1 MTIPSVLT
9 AFSTVLN
16 NPLLLS
22 SSKFSF
28 EKLVEDTMSTGC
40 SCIDRRRVTR
50 QNSLISRSSKPVC
63 EQTFTISICKMTLTG
78 RALVMQKKDIVTSQY
93 SKF

>member
-1 MTIPSVLT
+1 MIPSAPT
-9 AFSTVLN
+9 AFSTDLN

-40 SCIDRRRVTR
+40 NCIDRRRATR
-50 QNSLISRSSKPVC
+50 QNSLISLSSSPVC
-63 EQTFTISICKMTLTG
+63 EEKLTINLQDNT
-78 RALVMQKKDIVTSQY
+78 KK
-93 SKF
+93 